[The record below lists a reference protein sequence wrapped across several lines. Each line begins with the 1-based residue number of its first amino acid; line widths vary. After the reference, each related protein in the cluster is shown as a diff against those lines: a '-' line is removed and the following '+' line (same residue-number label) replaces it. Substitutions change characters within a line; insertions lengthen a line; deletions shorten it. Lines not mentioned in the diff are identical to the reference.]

1 MALIDDV
8 RSYLRIDATDT
19 SFDVEIQDLINA
31 VQAELIDVGVDPT
44 LVSAAT
50 DPLIKRAI
58 TTYCKAN
65 FGYDTDNAEAFQ
77 SSYEKLKIYLM
88 NASTYQAVVIV

>member
-1 MALIDDV
+1 VALIDDV
-8 RSYLRIDATDT
+8 RSYLRIDSTDT
-19 SFDVEIQDLINA
+19 SFDGEIQDLMNA
-31 VQAELIDVGVDPT
+31 AQAELTDVGLDPA

-50 DPLIKRAI
+50 DPMIKKAI

-65 FGYDTDNAEAFQ
+65 FGYDTDNAEAFA

-88 NASTYQAVVIV
+88 NSGTYQAVSNS

>member
-19 SFDVEIQDLINA
+19 SFDGEIQDLISA
-31 VQAELIDVGVDPT
+31 VQTELTDLGINPN
-44 LVSAAT
+44 LVSSAT
-50 DPLIKRAI
+50 DPLIKKAI

-65 FGYDTDNAEAFQ
+65 FGYDTDNAEDFTSA
-77 SSYEKLKIYLM
+77 YEKIKIYLM
-88 NASTYQAVVIV
+88 NSGTYQVASV